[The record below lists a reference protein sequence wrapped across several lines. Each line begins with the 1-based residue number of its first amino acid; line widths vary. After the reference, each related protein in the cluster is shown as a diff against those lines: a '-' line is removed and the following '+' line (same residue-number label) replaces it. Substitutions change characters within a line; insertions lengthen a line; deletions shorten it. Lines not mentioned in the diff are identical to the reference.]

1 MSVPRVPLSDLI
13 LAADPGFACG
23 DRPVDGV
30 LQIRMNCVDSN
41 GRLNLAVAPRVKPL
55 PQLSRYLL
63 ESGDVVFNATNSPD
77 LVGKSALFSGNDEPV
92 TFSNHFLRVRVRLDR
107 LEPSYLIR
115 WLGQQWK
122 HRVFQSMCTQWVNQA
137 SVPRERLLQLRIPL
151 PSLAEQRRIATLLDK
166 ADGIQRKRR
175 EGLRLLEDLLRS
187 VFLETFGDPVSND
200 RGWDTKSLEQ
210 LVDPARPITYGIL
223 KPGPDM
229 AGGVPYVRVLDMQ
242 DGTVNEQQ
250 VKRTTRAIADA
261 YKRSVLRTGDVLL
274 SIRGHVGRVAVVPAG
289 LDEGNITQDTARLSL
304 LSTVARDYVVACLSS
319 MPMQAYMLRYVRG
332 VAVSGINLGDVKK
345 LLIPVP
351 PPELQRRFA
360 ELAERHRQLSE
371 RLRRAQG
378 DADQLFESV
387 AQRAFQEVA

>member
-1 MSVPRVPLSDLI
+1 
-13 LAADPGFACG
+13 
-23 DRPVDGV
+23 
-30 LQIRMNCVDSN
+30 
-41 GRLNLAVAPRVKPL
+41 
-55 PQLSRYLL
+55 
-63 ESGDVVFNATNSPD
+63 
-77 LVGKSALFSGNDEPV
+77 
-92 TFSNHFLRVRVRLDR
+92 
-107 LEPSYLIR
+107 
-115 WLGQQWK
+115 
-122 HRVFQSMCTQWVNQA
+122 
-137 SVPRERLLQLRIPL
+137 
-151 PSLAEQRRIATLLDK
+151 
-166 ADGIQRKRR
+166 
-175 EGLRLLEDLLRS
+175 
-187 VFLETFGDPVSND
+187 
-200 RGWDTKSLEQ
+200 
-210 LVDPARPITYGIL
+210 
-223 KPGPDM
+223 M